1 MVKNK
6 IIGLIFCIICNIN
19 YGQIIDFFPLTKKIF
34 VNTDTLSIDTSSIN
48 PKTFRV
54 YNSKVELQP
63 FEYKLN
69 AAKGKIIFYEVPN
82 DTLVFKYHRMII
94 DFNKKYLLH
103 PISLNRTNRQK
114 LFYEPIE
121 ISNSKN
127 KTSIFQRTNLNRTG
141 SLSRGLMVGNNQ
153 DFSLNSNLN
162 LQLSGMISPTM
173 KILASVTDDNIPIQP
188 QGNTQQL
195 QDFDKVFIQIS
206 EEKWNLTAGDFW
218 VKNKEG
224 YFLKYNK
231 RGQGIYVKNKVKG
244 NIKINTE
251 NSASISKGKFGRNVI
266 QGIEGN
272 QGPYRLFGNENESF
286 IIVLSGTE
294 NVYIDGTLL
303 KRGQNNDYIID
314 YNTAEISFTAKTL
327 ITKDK
332 RIIVEFQYSDK
343 NYARSLLQSSTVF
356 ERNRSSFYI
365 YAYAEQD
372 SKNQP
377 LQQDFDLVD
386 RLTLENIGDNIEM
399 ATGSG
404 IDSIGFNENSNM
416 YEKIDSLGYEIF
428 NYSVDNQ
435 MAIYQLTFTNVG
447 QGNGN
452 YVIKEN
458 NALGRVYEWVAPD
471 TISSSVI
478 LKNGDYSPIK
488 TLVTPKKRQ
497 ILSIGGKTNWSSS
510 SLKYEM
516 SSSNMDL
523 NTFSKINNNDNIG
536 FAGLINYESKKKL
549 NSNWLINQS
558 YKIESISKNY
568 ERIERFREVEFERNW
583 NIQQLIVNEDQVLSS
598 AKINLKHIENGQFQY
613 GLNSYLIKNDFNG
626 YKNDLKIK
634 WNKKVYL
641 DFNGSLLNSNGIF
654 KTTFLRHNTNLFIPI
669 KIACKYRKT
678 FKKKA
683 LKKNSFLVYIHI

>member
-1 MVKNK
+1 MIKNK
-6 IIGLIFCIICNIN
+6 IVGLVFCIICNVN
-19 YGQIIDFFPLTKKIF
+19 YGQNFDFSIITKKIF
-34 VNTDTLSIDTSSIN
+34 VNTDTLSIDSSSIN
-48 PKTFRV
+48 PRTF
-54 YNSKVELQP
+54 KVFNNIAELQP
-63 FEYKLN
+63 FEYQLN
-69 AAKGKIIFYEVPN
+69 AAKGKIIFNEIPN
-82 DTLVFKYHRMII
+82 DTLVFKYHRLLI

-103 PISLNRTNRQK
+103 PISLNRTNHQN

-127 KTSIFQRTNLNRTG
+127 KTSIFQGTNLNRTG

-195 QDFDKVFIQIS
+195 QDFDKVFIQVS
-206 EEKWNLTAGDFW
+206 EEKWKLTAGDFW
-218 VKNKEG
+218 VKNKDG
-224 YFLKYNK
+224 YFLKYKK
-231 RGQGIYVKNKVKG
+231 RGQGIHLKNKRKENE
-244 NIKINTE
+244 NININTE

-314 YNTAEISFTAKTL
+314 YNTAEISFTAKKL

-343 NYARSLLQSSTVF
+343 NYARSLLQSSTLF
-356 ERNRSSFYI
+356 EKNRSSFYI

-386 RLTLENIGDNIEM
+386 RLRLESIGDNIEM

-416 YEKIDSLGYEIF
+416 YEKLDSLGYEIF
-428 NYSVDNQ
+428 NYSIDDQLGV
-435 MAIYQLTFTNVG
+435 YQLTFSNVG

-471 TISSSVI
+471 TMSNSVI
-478 LKNGDYSPIK
+478 LKNGNYSPIK
-488 TLVTPKKRQ
+488 KLVTPKKRQ
-497 ILSIGGKTNWSSS
+497 ILSVGGKTNWSSS
-510 SLKYEM
+510 SLKYEI

-523 NTFSKINNNDNIG
+523 NTFSKINNNDNVG
-536 FAGLINYESKKKL
+536 FAGLINYESKKEL

-583 NIQQLIVNEDQVLSS
+583 NIQQLIINEDQVLSS
-598 AKINLKHIENGQFQY
+598 AKINLKHFENGLFQY
-613 GLNSYLIKNDFNG
+613 GLNSFWIKNDFNG

-641 DFNGSLLNSNGIF
+641 DFNGSLLNSNGVF
-654 KTTFLRHNTNLFIPI
+654 KTTFLRHNTNP
-669 KIACKYRKT
+669 Y
-678 FKKKA
+678 
-683 LKKNSFLVYIHI
+683 